1 MSEVQHEEVLHL
13 ALIRSSF
20 TIGVVVT
27 LSGDGDVLVDLCW
40 HPAAAEQQ
48 ERSVHCSGHLT
59 LSANEELREKK
70 VRRYQEMMMKQFC

>member
-40 HPAAAEQQ
+40 HPSAAGQQ
-48 ERSVHCSGHLT
+48 ERSVHCCGHLT